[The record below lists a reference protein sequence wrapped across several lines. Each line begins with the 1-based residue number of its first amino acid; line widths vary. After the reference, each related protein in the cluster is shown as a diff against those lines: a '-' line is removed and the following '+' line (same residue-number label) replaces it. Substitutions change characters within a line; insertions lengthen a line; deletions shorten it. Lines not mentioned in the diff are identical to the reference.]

1 MAIRLRVGIDYR
13 PALLQSAGIGRCVRE
28 LCRSLAALEGLDL
41 RLFGHSFARARHI
54 APIPPASRLHRI
66 PIPGRSLPALARYG
80 IDAGSLSGSPEV
92 FHWTDYIHPPVSR
105 AAAVLTIHDL
115 AMAADPTFH
124 GAATELMLEKCR
136 SAADQSQQI
145 ICPSQATADQVL
157 TEFSVSP
164 AKVSVIPFGCDHVKP
179 SGAPSPLAE
188 DYIVMVG
195 TIEPR
200 KNHHN
205 LLLAYA
211 DLPAPRPPLLIIGRR
226 GWQCEDIVAC
236 INKAPGVTW
245 IEDANDQQV
254 TRYMEHAQ
262 ALIYPSFLEG
272 FGFPPLE
279 AMQLGT
285 PVLAG
290 DTPALREVLGPAA
303 LFCNPHD
310 VDAIRKQ
317 LLAITTDA
325 DLRSNLRQQGQQ
337 QAGQY
342 SWQRSAQQHSEVY
355 TRSTT
360 TTAIR

>member
-1 MAIRLRVGIDYR
+1 MRLRVGIDYR

-28 LCRSLAALEGLDL
+28 LCRSLAEWNDLDL
-41 RLFGHSFARARHI
+41 RLFGHSFARARHV
-54 APIPPASRLHRI
+54 APIPPASRLHRL
-66 PIPGRSLPALARYG
+66 PIPGRSLPALARCG
-80 IDAGSLSGSPEV
+80 IDASSLSGSPEV

-105 AAAVLTIHDL
+105 AATVLTIHDL
-115 AMAADPTFH
+115 AMAADPEFH
-124 GAATELMLEKCR
+124 GAATELMLERCR
-136 SAADQSQQI
+136 TAANRSQQI
-145 ICPSQATADQVL
+145 ICPTQATADQVV
-157 TEFSVSP
+157 TEFALP
-164 AKVSVIPFGCDHVKP
+164 PEKVTVIPFGCDHVRP
-179 SGAPSPLAE
+179 TGTTSPLPE

-211 DLPAPRPPLLIIGRR
+211 DLPAPRPRLLVIGRR
-226 GWQCEDIVAC
+226 GWQCESIVA
-236 INKAPGVTW
+236 NLTKAAGVTW

-254 TRYMEHAQ
+254 IRYMEHAQ
-262 ALIYPSFLEG
+262 ALVYPSFLEG

-290 DTPALREVLGPAA
+290 DTPALREVLGQAA
-303 LFCNPHD
+303 VFCDPHD

-317 LLAITTDA
+317 LLALTTDA
-325 DLRSNLRQQGQQ
+325 DLRATLGQQGQQ
-337 QAGQY
+337 QVNHY
-342 SWQRSAQQHSEVY
+342 SWQRSAQQHIEVY
-355 TRSTT
+355 KHCTA